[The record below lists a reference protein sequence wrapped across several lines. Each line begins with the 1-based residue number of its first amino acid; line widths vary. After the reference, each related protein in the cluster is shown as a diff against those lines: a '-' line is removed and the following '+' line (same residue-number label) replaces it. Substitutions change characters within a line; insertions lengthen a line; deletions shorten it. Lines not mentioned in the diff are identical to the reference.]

1 MAIGIEGRTKKGKW
15 HGAAFFPI
23 GYKYE
28 NDPRYIEKIKEDV
41 KIDNEKP
48 RQIELIN
55 KRIKELTTQISR
67 YSDLYS

>member
-15 HGAAFFPI
+15 YGAAFSPI

-41 KIDNEKP
+41 K
-48 RQIELIN
+48 
-55 KRIKELTTQISR
+55 KRRAHVSEFF
-67 YSDLYS
+67 

>member
-15 HGAAFFPI
+15 HGAAFSPI
-23 GYKYE
+23 EYKYE
-28 NDPRYIEKIKEDV
+28 NDPGYIEKIKEDV
-41 KIDNEKP
+41 KINNEKP

-55 KRIKELTTQISR
+55 KRIKELTTQISL